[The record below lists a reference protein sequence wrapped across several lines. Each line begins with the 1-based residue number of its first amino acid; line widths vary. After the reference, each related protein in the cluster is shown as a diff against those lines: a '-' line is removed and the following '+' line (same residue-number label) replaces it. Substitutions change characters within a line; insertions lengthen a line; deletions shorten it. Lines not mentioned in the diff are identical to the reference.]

1 MRWGGGGELCSALT
15 KVLTEGQGCLAS
27 QSHTAASGSPRP
39 RAEDRL
45 FLEGGQACSRV
56 LTAGE
61 EPALCSSQAS
71 ALITEARPGVQMEVP
86 EARYSQTVCAC
97 THTHACAHARTHA
110 RTHTHICTHARARTH
125 TCTCARTHTHART
138 HARTHTHVL
147 WTEACSLAKSSQA
160 QVCLDFQDVLHTPG
174 PCAPG
179 L

>member
-97 THTHACAHARTHA
+97 THTHACAHAHTYA
-110 RTHTHICTHARARTH
+110 RARARTH
-125 TCTCARTHTHART
+125 TCTRTRART
-138 HARTHTHVL
+138 HARTHAHVL